1 MDYPVVILTGSIIV
15 LGLLVVGS
23 ASVDFSQVD
32 YTSFQEMSF
41 FGRLLHL
48 DFGAIA
54 NQLVGMIIGIIGMGF
69 ILSVDFEDLRKISK
83 YLYIFNIVMLVA
95 VLLLGFTALGAQR
108 WIGIG
113 SFKFQPSE
121 LSKII
126 MIICFADYLAGKEGN
141 LSRWRDLLSCY
152 AFAGFPA
159 LLIIVQ
165 PDLGTALVLVAITF
179 GMLFVAGARFWHLFT
194 TIAVGVF
201 LILAIYFSHSYL
213 HNSAEEWENQKLA
226 LEKIQAGTM
235 ELSEDNQDILEGL
248 ADNDL
253 TEADLAAYYDLVC
266 QKEAFFSKWHEKF
279 HSYTIKEYQMTRIET
294 FLNPESDLL
303 GSGYNVYQS
312 KISLG
317 SGGFWGKGIL
327 EGTQSHFFLPIRTS
341 DFIFSVLGEESGLLG
356 VITLLALYLLLIIR
370 CIRISFMGKDAFGT
384 LLVIGVVSKLSFHII
399 ENIGMSMGLMP
410 VAGIPLPFVSYGG
423 TAMVANLLAI
433 GLVLNVYIHR
443 QKSLF

>member
-1 MDYPVVILTGSIIV
+1 MDYPVVILTGTIIIM
-15 LGLLVVGS
+15 GLLVVGS
-23 ASVDFSQVD
+23 ASVDFSQLD
-32 YTSFQEMSF
+32 YTSFQDMSF
-41 FGRLLHL
+41 FGRLTHL
-48 DFGAIA
+48 DFQAIF
-54 NQLVGMIIGIIGMGF
+54 NQIAGMVVGIIGIGF
-69 ILSVDFEDLRKISK
+69 ILSIDFEDLRKISK
-83 YLYIFNIVMLVA
+83 YLYIFNIIMLMA

-126 MIICFADYLAGKEGN
+126 MIICFADYLSSREGN
-141 LSRWRDLLSCY
+141 LSRWRDLFVCY
-152 AFAGFPA
+152 AFMGFPA
-159 LLIIVQ
+159 LLILVQ

-179 GMLFVAGARFWHLFT
+179 GMLFIAGARFWHLFVT
-194 TIAVGVF
+194 VAVGIF
-201 LILAIYFSHSYL
+201 LILAVYFSHSYL

-226 LEKIQAGTM
+226 LEKIQAGSM
-235 ELSEDNQDILEGL
+235 ELSEANQEILQGLKDN
-248 ADNDL
+248 NL
-253 TEADLAAYYDLVC
+253 TEADLPAYYELVC
-266 QKEAFFSKWHEKF
+266 EKDAFFSKWHQKF

-341 DFIFSVLGEESGLLG
+341 DFVFSVLGEELGLLG
-356 VITLLALYLLLIIR
+356 IITLLVLYLLLIIR
-370 CIRISFMGKDAFGT
+370 CINIAFMTKEAFGT
-384 LLVIGVVSKLSFHII
+384 LLVIGVASKLSFHII
-399 ENIGMSMGLMP
+399 ENVGMSMGMMP

-423 TAMVANLLAI
+423 TAMVANLLAV
-433 GLVLNVYIHR
+433 GLVFNVYMHR

>member
-1 MDYPVVILTGSIIV
+1 MDYPVVILTGAIIIM
-15 LGLLVVGS
+15 GLLVLGS
-23 ASVDFSQVD
+23 ASVDFSQLD
-32 YTSFQEMSF
+32 YTSFQNMSF
-41 FGRLLHL
+41 FGRLMHL
-48 DFGAIA
+48 DFHAIF
-54 NQLVGMIIGIIGMGF
+54 NQLMGMIVGIIGIGF
-69 ILSVDFEDLRKISK
+69 ILSIDFEDLRKVSK
-83 YLYIFNIVMLVA
+83 YLYIFNIVMLLA

-126 MIICFADYLAGKEGN
+126 MIICFADYLSNREGA
-141 LSRWRDLLSCY
+141 LSRWRDLLTCY
-152 AFAGFPA
+152 AFMGFPA
-159 LLIIVQ
+159 LLILMQ

-179 GMLFVAGARFWHLFT
+179 GMLFVAGAKFWHLFT
-194 TIAVGVF
+194 TIAIGIF
-201 LILAIYFSHSYL
+201 LVLFVYFSHSYL
-213 HNSAEEWENQKLA
+213 HNSVEEWENQKLT
-226 LEKIQAGTM
+226 LEKIQSGSM
-235 ELSEDNQDILEGL
+235 ELSDDNQDILQSL
-248 ADNDL
+248 KDNDL
-253 TEADLAAYYDLVC
+253 TEADLPAYYELVC
-266 QKEAFFSKWHEKF
+266 EKEAFFNKWHKKF

-294 FLNPESDLL
+294 FLDPESDLL

-341 DFIFSVLGEESGLLG
+341 DFILSVLGDELGLLG
-356 VITLLALYLLLIIR
+356 IVTLLSLYLLLMIR
-370 CIRISFMGKDAFGT
+370 CINIAFMAKEAFGT
-384 LLVIGVVSKLSFHII
+384 LLVIGVVSKFSFHII
-399 ENIGMSMGLMP
+399 ENVGMSMGMMP